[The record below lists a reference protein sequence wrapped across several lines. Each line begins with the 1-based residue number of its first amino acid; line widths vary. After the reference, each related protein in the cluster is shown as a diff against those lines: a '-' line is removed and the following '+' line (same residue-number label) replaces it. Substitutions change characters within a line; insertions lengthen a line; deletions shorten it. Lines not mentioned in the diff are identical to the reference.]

1 MISEKFGILRN
12 TFISLLSYP
21 IIDNNDVLY
30 NDVENMLPSYLR
42 CKKKQ
47 CTFNEKISSNHVIKQ
62 TGVFQVQDS

>member
-1 MISEKFGILRN
+1 MISEKFGNLRN

-42 CKKKQ
+42 YKKKQ
-47 CTFNEKISSNHVIKQ
+47 CTFNKKISSNHVIKQ